1 MLILQHKWKWWPL
14 IKHIWSWLVV
24 LSDMPTQRC
33 RASRQMVVTWKLLYN
48 RISSERNLGIMQILK
63 EFPLLFHEKTT
74 VLDLVQSK
82 YQNMSP
88 TWIKLMLVRHHLIK
102 FGLEGCNGATHKTLP
117 PKMDQLCK
125 SWVPNK
131 ARAATSASDIPPT
144 SHPGRTERGL
154 AKNDS
159 QKWLISIQ
167 KNTQTNQSR
176 SRLSEKDVEIWNVMI
191 MYSK

>member
-33 RASRQMVVTWKLLYN
+33 RASKKRQMVVTWKLLYN
-48 RISSERNLGIMQILK
+48 RISSEHNSGTMQILRISQ
-63 EFPLLFHEKTT
+63 LFHEKTT

-88 TWIKLMLVRHHLIK
+88 TWIQLMLVRHHLIK
-102 FGLEGCNGATHKTLP
+102 FGLEGCHGASHKTLP

-144 SHPGRTERGL
+144 SHPGTERGL

-167 KNTQTNQSR
+167 KIPKR
-176 SRLSEKDVEIWNVMI
+176 IRAVVG
-191 MYSK
+191 

>member
-48 RISSERNLGIMQILK
+48 RISSERNLGIMQILR

-88 TWIKLMLVRHHLIK
+88 T
-102 FGLEGCNGATHKTLP
+102 
-117 PKMDQLCK
+117 
-125 SWVPNK
+125 WVPNK